1 MFHCSWSIYLSVRK
15 NFKIALTCI
24 VYTACLIL
32 IPLVKNIISDLNLI
46 GSKCRKAYVENLY
59 ILYQNTCK
67 LYCFVLCGFLLM
79 FTNKVKGKVKI
90 LNVCDFLQEM
100 WVNYDTIDIV
110 GDRNRQRQLLH
121 WTRYNSTIPDK
132 SFSYGVQ
139 ITLWLFRINR

>member
-1 MFHCSWSIYLSVRK
+1 MFNSYTFSEKH
-15 NFKIALTCI
+15 NFRSK
-24 VYTACLIL
+24 
-32 IPLVKNIISDLNLI
+32 SDRI
-46 GSKCRKAYVENLY
+46 KMSKSMCRKLVY

-121 WTRYNSTIPDK
+121 
-132 SFSYGVQ
+132 
-139 ITLWLFRINR
+139 